1 MEPSKIIDNL
11 ETKKISLN
19 IDESILKMTDEFAEI
34 LNTNRTQVLSAVIPA
49 GIKSQVNYNIKTWGK
64 LKKDKNYQAK
74 KEKINNLI
82 SKNKTFK
89 DKWNL
94 DLIPQ

>member
-19 IDESILKMTDEFAEI
+19 IDENILKMIDEFAKI
-34 LNTNRTQVLSAVIPA
+34 QKTNRTQILSAVIPT
-49 GIKSQVNYNIKTWGK
+49 GIKYQVDYNIITWEK

-74 KEKINNLI
+74 KEKINKLI
-82 SKNKTFK
+82 NENKNFK
-89 DKWNL
+89 KKWSL